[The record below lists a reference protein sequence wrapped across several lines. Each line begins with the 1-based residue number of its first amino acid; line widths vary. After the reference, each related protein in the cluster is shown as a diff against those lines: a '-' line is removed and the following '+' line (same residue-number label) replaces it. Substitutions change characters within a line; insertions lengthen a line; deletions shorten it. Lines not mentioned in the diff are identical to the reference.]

1 MGIWA
6 KILASVYLSIFLS
19 ILLWPDLG
27 WADKEK
33 DFTEYQEQVV
43 QPFYRSGTFERLRL
57 RDGASLS
64 FSVFQNTNPEK
75 AIVILQGRTES
86 MFKFAEWIY
95 DLHQA
100 GFTVFAFDFRGQGHS
115 DRMIPSHPHYGHID
129 SFDTY
134 VEDLREFLEK
144 VVTPRHQGKL
154 FLYAHSMGGA
164 VATLHE
170 LKYPGRFLG
179 SVLQSPMLDIKTDP
193 FPQFIAKFIVR
204 VMIFL
209 GLSENLP
216 PLQKDQKEADPKEA
230 NTVTTSAS
238 RREYS
243 LIQRVR
249 EPTAFIGPPTSRWV
263 YQAFA
268 ATAKIKE
275 EGQKLSN
282 SILMFQAGN
291 DLFVNNQGLDL
302 VCQMAKNC
310 KSILFSSAMHELYLE
325 RDEVRQELLAKT
337 VAYYNG
343 L

>member
-1 MGIWA
+1 MRFWT
-6 KILASVYLSIFLS
+6 KILALIFLS
-19 ILLWPDLG
+19 IVFCPDLG
-27 WADKEK
+27 LADKENN
-33 DFTEYQEQVV
+33 FTEYQEKVV

-57 RDGASLS
+57 RDGS
-64 FSVFQNTNPEK
+64 FLAYTVFQSTNPDK
-75 AIVILQGRTES
+75 AIVIMQGRTES

-100 GFTVFAFDFRGQGHS
+100 GFTIFTFDFRGQGHS
-115 DRMIPSHPHYGHID
+115 DRLIDSHPNYGHID

-134 VEDLREFLEK
+134 VEDLKEFLEK

-164 VATLHE
+164 VAALHE
-170 LKYPGRFLG
+170 LKYPGHFLG
-179 SVLQSPMLDIKTDP
+179 TVLQSPMLDIKTDP

-204 VMIFL
+204 VMVFL
-209 GLSENLP
+209 GFSEKLP
-216 PLQKDQKEADPKEA
+216 PLQKDQKEADPKET
-230 NTVTTSAS
+230 NTVTTSAT

-243 LIQRVR
+243 LVQRVR
-249 EPTAFIGPPTSRWV
+249 EPTAFIGPPTSLWV

-268 ATAKIKE
+268 ATAKIRE
-275 EGQKLSN
+275 EGDKLSN

-291 DLFVNNQGLDL
+291 DLFVNNQGLDK

-310 KSILFSSAMHELYLE
+310 KSILFSSGMHELYLE
-325 RDEVRQELLAKT
+325 RDEVREELLVKT
-337 VAYYNG
+337 IAYFNG